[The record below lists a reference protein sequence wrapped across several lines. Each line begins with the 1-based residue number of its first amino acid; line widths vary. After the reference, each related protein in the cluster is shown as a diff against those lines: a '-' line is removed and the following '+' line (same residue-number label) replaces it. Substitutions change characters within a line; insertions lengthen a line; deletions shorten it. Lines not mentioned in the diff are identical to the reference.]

1 MSMNGIDISAWQ
13 RGINLDRIP
22 FDFVIVKATEGVS
35 YTNGICDS
43 SCEAALKLE
52 KCLGLYHYANGFDY
66 TKEADFFINKVKNY
80 IGKAILVLDWEANN
94 NSQFGKTDR
103 EWVKNWCDY
112 VFNKTGVKPVI
123 YISKSIMTKFEGLEY
138 EFWIAQYANN
148 KPTGYQEHPWNEGA
162 YECLIRQYS
171 STGRLNGYSGDL
183 DLNKFYGDASDWNK
197 RVSKS
202 GSETSAPVDHVESTP
217 NSAPSTKST
226 LDLVF
231 DVMRGKY
238 GVGDERKQK
247 LGSRYDE
254 VQDFVNHIYDTSI
267 DTLVSET
274 KSGKY
279 GNGDTRKVVLGN
291 RYDEVQDKING
302 DKKDTSAYYTV
313 KYGDTLSGIASKY
326 GTTYQ
331 AIAKLNSISN
341 PNKIYVGQKLK
352 IK

>member
-13 RGINLDRIP
+13 RGINLDRVS
-22 FDFVIVKATEGVS
+22 FDFVIAKATEGTS
-35 YTNGICDS
+35 YINGVCDS
-43 SCEAALKLE
+43 NCEDAIRLG
-52 KCLGLYHYANGFDY
+52 KCFGLYHYANGGDY
-66 TKEADFFINKVKNY
+66 KKEADFFLNKAKKY
-80 IGKAILVLDWEANN
+80 IGKALLVLDWESQN

-112 VFNKTGVKPVI
+112 VFNKTGVKPII
-123 YISKSIMTKFEGLEY
+123 YVSKSIMTKFEGLGY

-148 KPTGYQEHPWNEGA
+148 RPTGYQNKPWNEGA
-162 YECLIRQYS
+162 YKCLIRQYT
-171 STGRLNGYSGDL
+171 STGRLNGYNGNL
-183 DLNKFYGDASDWNK
+183 DLNKFYGDANDWKK
-197 RVSKS
+197 RTSKNS
-202 GSETSAPVDHVESTP
+202 SSSSIPVTTTTDQAPNV
-217 NSAPSTKST
+217 KST

-254 VQDFVNHIYDTSI
+254 VQNFVNHIYDASI

-274 KSGKY
+274 KAGKY

-291 RYDEVQDKING
+291 RYDEVQNKING
-302 DKKDTSAYYTV
+302 EKKDTSAYYTV
-313 KYGDTLSGIASKY
+313 KPDDTLSDIASKY

-331 AIAKLNSISN
+331 TLTKLNGIKN